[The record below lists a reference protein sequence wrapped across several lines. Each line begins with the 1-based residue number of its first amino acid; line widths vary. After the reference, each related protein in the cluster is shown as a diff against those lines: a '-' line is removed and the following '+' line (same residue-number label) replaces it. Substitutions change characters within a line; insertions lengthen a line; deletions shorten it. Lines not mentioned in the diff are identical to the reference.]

1 MCGIYGIYAPGQSVS
16 KLVYLGLYALQH
28 RGQESAGI
36 SVSQSSH
43 IKTLKKMGL
52 VSQVFNEEALK
63 SLDGDMSL
71 GHVRYSTTGHS
82 HVENAQPV
90 EFKLYGHD
98 AVLGHNGNLVN
109 YLNLKNELEAEGY
122 TFSMSSDTEV
132 IAALLQKISKTEPD
146 LEKNI
151 MQVCGRLQGAFS
163 LVLMTQHKLFAMRDP
178 HGIRPL
184 SIGRFGKN
192 FVLSSETAAMDI
204 IGAEFM
210 REVERGELVVID
222 EAGLRSQIYNNEERS
237 ALCVFEHI
245 YFARPDSNLGGRNVY
260 EARIKLGQQL
270 FHEHPAQAD
279 IVIAVPDS
287 GIPAAIGFSRESG
300 IPYVDGMIKN
310 RYVGRTFIQPDQMIR
325 ELGVRIKLNPLRHIL
340 DGKKVVIVDDSI
352 VRGTTSRQ
360 IVKLI
365 REGGAREVHFRISA
379 PPIFNPCF
387 YGIDTAVKGDL
398 IASHMSSEEIRNHL
412 GADSLGYLS
421 VPGLLKAL
429 NSPQKEFCLAC
440 FNSDY
445 PVKVPEEMGKLKLEF
460 NLKEM
465 H

>member
-1 MCGIYGIYAPGQSVS
+1 MIKNLKNLGLSDNEA
-16 KLVYLGLYALQH
+16 KVYLSMLELGPSSVL
-28 RGQESAGI
+28 EISAKAGVNRPTTYVQI
-36 SVSQSSH
+36 E
-43 IKTLKKMGL
+43 TLKKMGL

-237 ALCVFEHI
+237 AHCWKLPISTATC
-245 YFARPDSNLGGRNVY
+245 LL
-260 EARIKLGQQL
+260 RI
-270 FHEHPAQAD
+270 
-279 IVIAVPDS
+279 
-287 GIPAAIGFSRESG
+287 
-300 IPYVDGMIKN
+300 
-310 RYVGRTFIQPDQMIR
+310 T
-325 ELGVRIKLNPLRHIL
+325 
-340 DGKKVVIVDDSI
+340 
-352 VRGTTSRQ
+352 
-360 IVKLI
+360 
-365 REGGAREVHFRISA
+365 
-379 PPIFNPCF
+379 
-387 YGIDTAVKGDL
+387 
-398 IASHMSSEEIRNHL
+398 
-412 GADSLGYLS
+412 
-421 VPGLLKAL
+421 
-429 NSPQKEFCLAC
+429 
-440 FNSDY
+440 
-445 PVKVPEEMGKLKLEF
+445 
-460 NLKEM
+460 
-465 H
+465 